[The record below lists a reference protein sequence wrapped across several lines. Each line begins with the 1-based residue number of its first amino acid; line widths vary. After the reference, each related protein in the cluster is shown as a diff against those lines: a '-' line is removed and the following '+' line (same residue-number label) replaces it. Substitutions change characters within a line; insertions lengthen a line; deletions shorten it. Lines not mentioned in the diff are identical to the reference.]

1 MLKIFQK
8 LTESLSIKSIVI
20 LGVVIMAL
28 VITAFGITMTYLSS
42 TIKYDQNTLKHI
54 LKLESQN
61 QNILNVIKDIN
72 YLDSQIMS
80 SNDFDFLIT
89 LEDKLIKEQK
99 FETFYDKKN
108 SSDFLDKYNSKIKD
122 YKFN

>member
-1 MLKIFQK
+1 MLKLLQK

-20 LGVVIMAL
+20 LGVVIMAF

-61 QNILNVIKDIN
+61 QDIWLN
-72 YLDSQIMS
+72 
-80 SNDFDFLIT
+80 
-89 LEDKLIKEQK
+89 
-99 FETFYDKKN
+99 
-108 SSDFLDKYNSKIKD
+108 
-122 YKFN
+122 